1 MFQNEKLQ
9 EHLETSSVIKI
20 DSVVVA
26 EWNMNIAENILKA
39 GNYRYRPSGTFLSPL
54 PVATDQEGED
64 EPSFS
69 ILPVPSQYGVLT
81 QTFDEDDEANR
92 FYTGATD
99 ADVVIDGGID
109 FKGEPIA
116 FVSKKEKERL
126 LYSLE
131 DCFGRFRPRSGIN
144 KLRYFDGRYTHF
156 SNIDMTLRPRY
167 YISDKDDKFKYW
179 TSYRTENGIE
189 QGISNINLNGQ
200 NFINDAVPFVVYK
213 DPVPSNRIV
222 VKMQTNVGK
231 VNLGAFLGADSF
243 FEDPF
248 FGDENK
254 TVPVRWKIQYLDESN
269 SWIDAASFDENSVRN
284 DGSSV
289 IKEDGYV
296 EIQYGLLVPEIYQ
309 NGFEI
314 LNSYPSESMLP
325 DPTEMP
331 AGSSYLVKSNDL
343 DPGTVFV
350 VLNNRLLNSGFYES
364 FSASYGW
371 FLGEEGVSNTTSFAN
386 ELTDPPKFI
395 NPATGEV
402 QFREFSFLKGLRVV
416 VETMNVLDSTF
427 DLIELSPRLVSD
439 ISDKVSEFSLSKT
452 ASDLGATGLPV
463 GQLLASIGNLQIFD
477 YDQAFFSQNFNSV
490 VSKYVFQHIQFKFFE
505 IIREVDGENY
515 YIPIKTMY
523 SDGFPKQSNTDRQ
536 ISVELRDLFF
546 YFESMTCPELFLT
559 DVSVSFA
566 VSVILD
572 SIGFSNYVFLRNSG
586 ESEETIPYFHV
597 EPDKTVALVLQDIA
611 VSTQSAMFF
620 DEFNNFTVASRNYI
634 LPKPEERESD
644 IVLSGSIDF
653 EKNNQIKNK
662 ATKEKLANIVDISFQ
677 NNDVFNSGVINY
689 TTKSIQRSYGSIRQA
704 SLLDVE
710 KTWIYKPALLWEV
723 APNEATKPINDEV
736 QDQSAYALTAIPLNS
751 DLSDELPLVNNHR
764 IVNNT
769 IDLGDGVYWTARYN
783 GYFFA
788 NGEIIKYDAIQ
799 FSITGLS
806 EEDDDNDQ
814 VEGDNVWI
822 SSVQEYQ
829 KYFSKIPFNGK
840 LYPTGLVRIY
850 AEPNLEVVEGETRLK
865 NGPVAKHGRSQFGT
879 GVKKKDGT
887 FKPVYHS
894 AGLSDHWTDI
904 ANRRG
909 CEMDF
914 RYIFSD
920 ETKRSEYQDVRVSSN
935 EEFAVFLV
943 EDSVAVGIGDI
954 VLRVS
959 PLDESPSETNIIP
972 DGTRVTSVEYVF
984 SAFDETPETMITVNQ
999 KVENFDNEELFTIEV
1014 IDKIPETEQGPA
1026 GIDEDVF
1033 QNSSVGSLIKN
1044 IFRSKQLEET
1054 SQRFVYPATVQ
1065 ASALIFKGNVVDTSE
1080 RPTEFLS
1087 YIYKPLDERFRHFG
1101 TRMRVVGKVE
1111 NNEARGQFAEG
1122 SSTYFTSQDLLP
1134 GQSASISGGSGGVA
1148 IMVNPETNNG
1158 YFFEIAALSEDDLES
1173 YSENP
1178 DGPGAALNNIFF
1190 YKIGKNKNSE
1200 NPAAKAVPQK
1210 LFGGI
1215 GAISV
1220 DDGIFTGQSRL
1231 ATEEKTT
1238 VYDLAVEYE
1247 DVEGLRTFYLYINNV
1262 LVGTAEDSDPLP
1274 VVNNMAVFVRGNSK
1288 CMFENV
1294 YALDSNYSQNTS
1306 FSLDAPVHS
1315 AFGPVELNADSSFR
1329 KYALS
1334 GLIQSSYLSGISSI
1348 EPPKYNFFFEEFG
1361 TIMREA
1367 AYFNVKYDKAY
1378 PALIAQMSPTISRLK
1393 GFTVSGFIAGAY
1405 GAEFL
1410 VFNNTDTVLNLD
1422 STSGNYLRI
1431 QGVALTGMSENQ
1443 LTVDDF
1449 FEKRSSFASFAF
1461 SESDLVQSP
1470 IDAKKDFID
1479 IKLSRLTQGV
1489 KEFSITSPY
1498 IQTQD
1503 SAQSLMKWL
1512 TERIM
1517 RPRKSVGVEVFGLP
1531 ILQLGDL
1538 VELDYASPNGF
1549 NEISLRESKFVIY
1562 NIEYSKRA
1570 NGLQMRVYLSE
1581 VPS

>member
-1 MFQNEKLQ
+1 LFVNEKLQ
-9 EHLETSSVIKI
+9 EHLETSSVVKI

-39 GNYRYRPSGTFLSPL
+39 GNERYRPSGTVL
-54 PVATDQEGED
+54 PTPPPATTDD
-64 EPSFS
+64 EEPVFS
-69 ILPVPSQYGVLT
+69 IFPTPSEYGLLT
-81 QTFDEDDEANR
+81 QTFDEDDEVNR

-99 ADVVIDGGID
+99 ADVVVDGGLD
-109 FKGEPIA
+109 FGGEPIA

-144 KLRYFDGRYTHF
+144 KLRYFEGKYTHF
-156 SNIDMTLRPRY
+156 SNMNMALRPRY

-189 QGISNINLNGQ
+189 QGVANINLNGQ

-213 DPVPSNRIV
+213 DPVPANRIV
-222 VKMQTNVGK
+222 VKMQTNVGGID
-231 VNLGAFLGADSF
+231 LGAFLGADSF

-248 FGDENK
+248 FGDNNR
-254 TVPVRWKIQYLDESN
+254 TVPTRWKIQYLDEDN
-269 SWIDAASFDENSVRN
+269 SWIDALSFDENSVRG
-284 DGSSV
+284 DGSQV

-309 NGFEI
+309 SGFEI
-314 LNSYPSESMLP
+314 LKSYPSESMLP

-331 AGSSYLVKSNDL
+331 SGSAYLVRDNEQ

-364 FSASYGW
+364 FPASYGW
-371 FLGEEGVSNTTSFAN
+371 FLGEEGVSNTTSFARD
-386 ELTDPPKFI
+386 LTDPPRFV
-395 NPATGEV
+395 NPATGSV
-402 QFREFSFLKGLRVV
+402 QFKDFLFVKGIRVV
-416 VETMNVLDSTF
+416 VETMNVPDSTF

-439 ISDKVSEFSLSKT
+439 LSDKVFEFSLSKT

-477 YDQAFFSQNFNSV
+477 YDQAFFSQNFNSI

-505 IIREVDGENY
+505 VIREVDGESY

-523 SDGFPKQSNTDRQ
+523 SDGFPKQSNTDRE

-546 YFESMTCPELFLT
+546 YFESMTAPELFLT
-559 DVSVSFA
+559 DASVSSA
-566 VSVILD
+566 VSTILD
-572 SIGFSNYVFLRNSG
+572 AIGFSNYVFLRNPG
-586 ESEETIPYFHV
+586 ESEEVIPYFYV
-597 EPDKTVALVLQDIA
+597 EPEKTIALVLQDIA

-620 DEFNNFTVASRNYI
+620 DEFNNFVVASKNYI
-634 LPKPEERESD
+634 LPKPDERETD
-644 IVLSGSIDF
+644 ITLSGSVDF
-653 EKNNQIKNK
+653 EKNNQIKNEI
-662 ATKEKLANIVDISFQ
+662 TNEKLANIADISFQ
-677 NNDVFNSGVINY
+677 NNDVFNSGIINY

-704 SLLDVE
+704 LLQDVE

-723 APNEATKPINDEV
+723 APNEATKPINDEI
-736 QDQSAYALTAIPLNS
+736 QDQSAYALAAIPLNS
-751 DLSDELPLVNNHR
+751 DLSDQAPSVANHQ
-764 IVNNT
+764 IINNT
-769 IDLGDGVYWTARYN
+769 MDLGDGVYWTARYN

-788 NGEIIKYDAIQ
+788 NGEIVKYDAIQ

-806 EEDDDNDQ
+806 DEDSEADEA
-814 VEGDNVWI
+814 EGDNVWI
-822 SSVQEYQ
+822 SSVQEYR
-829 KYFSKIPFNGK
+829 KYFSKITFNGK

-850 AEPNLEVVEGETRLK
+850 SEPNLEIIDGQTRLK

-879 GVKKKDGT
+879 GIKKSDGS
-887 FKPVYHS
+887 FSPVYHN
-894 AGLSDHWTDI
+894 AGLSDHWTNI
-904 ANRRG
+904 NNRRG

-914 RYIFSD
+914 KYIFSD
-920 ETKRSEYQDVRVSSN
+920 EIRKGRYQDVKVISN
-935 EEFAVFLV
+935 EE
-943 EDSVAVGIGDI
+943 VAVLLIEDNVGVSLGNLAAR
-954 VLRVS
+954 VL
-959 PLDESPSETNIIP
+959 PTNEEPPETNIIP
-972 DGTRVTSVEYVF
+972 ETARVLAVEHVF
-984 SAFDETPETMITVNQ
+984 SAFDETPETLITLNQ
-999 KVENFDNEELFTIEV
+999 TVENFDDEELFEILIIE
-1014 IDKIPETEQGPA
+1014 KIPETEEGPA
-1026 GIDEDVF
+1026 GIDKEVF
-1033 QNSSVGSLIKN
+1033 KNSSVGSLIKN
-1044 IFRSKQLEET
+1044 VFRSQQLEET

-1065 ASALIFKGNVVDTSE
+1065 SSALIFKGNVVESAE
-1080 RPTEFLS
+1080 RPTEFVS
-1087 YIYKPLDERFRHFG
+1087 YIYKPLDDRFKHFG
-1101 TRMRVVGKVE
+1101 TRMRIVGKVE
-1111 NNEARGQFAEG
+1111 NNEVRGQFAEG
-1122 SSTYFTSQDLLP
+1122 ASTYFTSQDLLP
-1134 GQSASISGGSGGVA
+1134 GQSASIAGGSGGLAVM
-1148 IMVNPETNNG
+1148 INPETNNG
-1158 YFFEIAALSEDDLES
+1158 YYFEIAALSEEDLNS
-1173 YSENP
+1173 YSDDPE
-1178 DGPGAALNNIFF
+1178 GLGSTINNIFF
-1190 YKIGKNKNSE
+1190 YKVSKDTNFQS
-1200 NPAAKAVPQK
+1200 PSAKAVPQK

-1215 GAISV
+1215 GAINV
-1220 DDGIFTGQSRL
+1220 DDGIFTGQARV
-1231 ATEEKTT
+1231 ATERFPT

-1247 DVEGLRTFYLYINNV
+1247 DVEGVRVFYLYINNV
-1262 LVGTAEDSDPLP
+1262 LVGTAQDNDPLP

-1315 AFGPVELNADSSFR
+1315 AFGQIELNADNSFR
-1329 KYALS
+1329 KYAIS
-1334 GLIQSSYLSGISSI
+1334 GLLQSTYLSGIGSL
-1348 EPPKYNFFFEEFG
+1348 EPPKYNVYFEEFG

-1378 PALIAQMSPTISRLK
+1378 PALIAQISPTISRLK
-1393 GFTVSGFIAGAY
+1393 GFTISGFIAGAY

-1443 LTVDDF
+1443 LTVDEF
-1449 FEKRSSFASFAF
+1449 FEKKSDFSSFAF
-1461 SESDLVQSP
+1461 SGSDLVQSP

-1479 IKLSRLTQGV
+1479 IKLSRLTQGI
-1489 KEFSITSPY
+1489 KEFNITSPY

-1503 SAQSLMKWL
+1503 SATSLMRWL

-1562 NIEYSKRA
+1562 NMEYSKRFD
-1570 NGLQMRVYLSE
+1570 GLQIRVYLSE